1 MQKTIE
7 RVAGDSEGVA
17 YEFPVF
23 RLDGTDKAAP
33 SAYLQAALHAGE
45 LPGVVAIDALM
56 PMLAK
61 AEAEG
66 RVKGAVTVVPWANPI
81 GRAQYHFGEHQGR
94 FNLGTRTNFNR
105 SFPLLAAP
113 DAKLLPDVSLGGAD
127 RRLKNRLVELS
138 LGNDIVLD
146 LHCDDEGL
154 AYLYVHTSLWPH
166 MADCA
171 AAMGADVVVL
181 WSEDSSGT
189 FEGASIMPYQN
200 VPPSV
205 ARFDRRVVTTVE
217 YRGMLDVDGALAGS
231 DAAGL
236 YRLLVKRGVIQ
247 DASVPKANS
256 FTGAVVPLENIDMM
270 PSPKAGAILY
280 DVKPGDRVKK
290 GDRLATIVHAPGEV
304 GGRTEVFAPQSG
316 FILTRRSRRI
326 IRAGEDLLKL
336 AGDRKSAD
344 ARSGTLED

>member
-7 RVAGDSEGVA
+7 RIAGDSEGVT

-23 RLDGTDKAAP
+23 RFDGTDKAAP

-56 PMLAK
+56 PMLAR

-66 RVKGAVTVVPWANPI
+66 RIKGPITVVPWANPI

-94 FNLGTRTNFNR
+94 FNLDTRTNFNR

-113 DAKLLPDVSLGGAD
+113 DARLLPDATFGGAD
-127 RRLKNRLVELS
+127 RRLKNRLVQLS
-138 LGNDIVLD
+138 LGADIVLD

-154 AYLYVHTSLWPH
+154 VYLYIHISLWPH

-171 AAMGADVVVL
+171 AAMGADAVVL
-181 WSEDSSGT
+181 WSEDTAGT

-200 VPPSV
+200 VPASV
-205 ARFDRRVVTTVE
+205 ARFDKRAATTVE
-217 YRGMLDVDGALAGS
+217 YRGILDVDGAFAAS
-231 DAAGL
+231 DGAGL
-236 YRLLVKRGVIQ
+236 YRLLVTRGVVQ
-247 DASVPKANS
+247 DPSVQKIEKFSGP
-256 FTGAVVPLENIDMM
+256 VVPLENIDMM
-270 PSPKAGAILY
+270 PSPRAGAVLY
-280 DVKPGDRVKK
+280 DVKPGDRVAK

-326 IRAGEDLLKL
+326 IRTGEDLLKL
-336 AGDRKSAD
+336 AGDKRSDD

>member
-7 RVAGDSEGVA
+7 RIAGDSEGTI

-23 RLDGTDKAAP
+23 RFDGTDGTAA

-66 RVKGAVTVVPWANPI
+66 RIRGAITVVPWANPI

-94 FNLGTRTNFNR
+94 FHLGTRTNFNR
-105 SFPLLAAP
+105 AFPLLAAP
-113 DAKLLPDVSLGGAD
+113 DLKLLPDTSLGGAD
-127 RRLKNRLVELS
+127 QRLKSRLLELS
-138 LGNDIVLD
+138 LGRDVVLD

-154 AYLYVHTSLWPH
+154 VYLYIHTSLWPA

-171 AAMGADVVVL
+171 AAMGADAVVL
-181 WSEDSSGT
+181 WSEDSTGT

-200 VPPSV
+200 VPANVS
-205 ARFDRRVVTTVE
+205 RFDRRAVTTVE
-217 YRGMLDVDGALAGS
+217 YRGMLDVDSALAAS
-231 DAAGL
+231 DAKGL
-236 YRLLVKRGVIQ
+236 YRLLATRGVLQ
-247 DASVPKANS
+247 DPSVPKAGD

-280 DVKPGDRVKK
+280 DVKPGDRVAK
-290 GDRLATIVHAPGEV
+290 GDRLATIVHAPGEP

-336 AGDRKSAD
+336 AGDRKSGD

>member
-7 RVAGDSEGVA
+7 RIAGDSDGTA

-23 RLDGTDKAAP
+23 RFDGTDKAAP

-61 AEAEG
+61 AEAEK
-66 RVKGAVTVVPWANPI
+66 RIRGAITIVPWANPI
-81 GRAQYHFGEHQGR
+81 GRSQYHFGEHQGR
-94 FNLGTRTNFNR
+94 FHLGTRVNFNR
-105 SFPLLAAP
+105 GFPLLAAP
-113 DAKLLPDVSLGGAD
+113 DARLLPDTSLGGAD
-127 RRLKNRLVELS
+127 QRLKTRLVQLS
-138 LGNDIVLD
+138 LGRDIVLD

-154 AYLYVHTSLWPH
+154 PYLYIHTSLWPH

-171 AAMGADVVVL
+171 AAMGIDAVVL
-181 WSEDSSGT
+181 WSEDTDGT

-200 VPPSV
+200 VPASV
-205 ARFDRRVVTTVE
+205 ARFERRAVTTVE
-217 YRGMLDVDGALAGS
+217 YRGMLDVNGAYAAS

-236 YRLLVKRGVIQ
+236 YRLLVTRGVVQ
-247 DASVPKANS
+247 DSSIPKFEKFA
-256 FTGAVVPLENIDMM
+256 GPVVPLENIDMM

-280 DVKPGDRVKK
+280 DVKPGDRVAK
-290 GDRLATIVHAPGEV
+290 GDRLATIVHAPGEA

-336 AGDRKSAD
+336 AGDKRSGD